1 LSDPRVIS
9 EVPSRRRFLVAM
21 MLFVIVV
28 INYLDRSNIS
38 IVGPQLSRALNL
50 TPVKLGVIL
59 SGFGWTYVALQIPCG
74 WLVDRVHPRY
84 LFGCILGLWSLATL
98 SLGLAIGFVSLLLLR
113 LAVGAFEAPAYP
125 INNRVVTTWFG
136 EDERAGAI
144 AVYTSGQYVGL
155 GFLTPLLSW
164 IDLTYGWK
172 AVFAVTGAAG
182 LIWAVVWYV
191 SYRDPADFRGV
202 NQAEI
207 DRIAARGGIPDL
219 SRRIRQQKKT
229 VAGRHW
235 KIVLGSRQ
243 LWGIYVG
250 QFGINATQW
259 FFLTWFPTYM
269 VTYRHVSF
277 AKSGLL
283 EALPFLGAF
292 AGVLLGGFV
301 SDGLLRAGCTLTMAR
316 KLPIIVG
323 MLLSSTIVV
332 ANYVSDP
339 LSISACLTV
348 AFFGCGFGSIT
359 WSLVSAV
366 APERLIGLTGG
377 VFNFAGN
384 LAAVV
389 VPLTI
394 GFLIKGNDFT
404 RPLIAVSAMAL
415 MGAGS
420 YIFLVGKIERLTV

>member
-1 LSDPRVIS
+1 
-9 EVPSRRRFLVAM
+9 
-21 MLFVIVV
+21 
-28 INYLDRSNIS
+28 
-38 IVGPQLSRALNL
+38 VG
-50 TPVKLGVIL
+50 
-59 SGFGWTYVALQIPCG
+59 
-74 WLVDRVHPRY
+74 
-84 LFGCILGLWSLATL
+84 
-98 SLGLAIGFVSLLLLR
+98 LLLLR

-164 IDLTYGWK
+164 IDLSYGWRV
-172 AVFAVTGAAG
+172 VFAVTGAVG

-191 SYRDPADFRGV
+191 LYRDPAEFGGV

-207 DRIAARGGIPDL
+207 DHIAARGGIPDL
-219 SRRIRQQKKT
+219 SQRIRRQKRIL
-229 VAGRHW
+229 AWADW
-235 KIVLGSRQ
+235 KIVLCRRK
-243 LWGIYVG
+243 LWGIYLG

-301 SDGLLRAGCTLTMAR
+301 SDGLLRKGSSLTVAR

-323 MLLSSTIVV
+323 MLLSSSIVV

-339 LSISACLTV
+339 LAISACLTL

-359 WSLVSAV
+359 WSLVSAM

-377 VFNFAGN
+377 VFNFIGN
-384 LAAVV
+384 LASVV
-389 VPLTI
+389 VPLAI

-420 YIFLVGKIERLTV
+420 YIFLVGKIERVPEIGQ

>member
-1 LSDPRVIS
+1 MP
-9 EVPSRRRFLVAM
+9 EAPSQRRFLIAM

-50 TPVKLGVIL
+50 TPVKLGVVL

-84 LFGCILGLWSLATL
+84 LYGCILGLWSLATL
-98 SLGLAIGFVSLLLLR
+98 SLGLATGFVSLLILR
-113 LAVGAFEAPAYP
+113 LAVGAFEAPSYP

-164 IDLTYGWK
+164 LELSYGWRT
-172 AVFAVTGAAG
+172 VFAVTGAVG
-182 LIWAVVWYV
+182 LAWTVAWYV
-191 SYRDPADFRGV
+191 LYRDPAQFAGV

-207 DRIAARGGIPDL
+207 DHIAARGGIPDL
-219 SRRIRQQKKT
+219 SQRIGRQKK
-229 VAGRHW
+229 VLAWADW
-235 KIVLGSRQ
+235 KIVLVSRR
-243 LWGIYVG
+243 LWGVYLG

-301 SDGLLRAGCTLTMAR
+301 SDGLLRRGCSLTVAR
-316 KLPIIVG
+316 KVPIIVG
-323 MLLSSTIVV
+323 MLLSSSIVV

-359 WSLVSAV
+359 WSLVSAM

-377 VFNFAGN
+377 AFNFTGN

-389 VPLTI
+389 VPLAI

-404 RPLIAVSAMAL
+404 RPLIAVSAMGL
-415 MGAGS
+415 MGAAS
-420 YIFLVGKIERLTV
+420 YIFLVGKIERIPEKA

>member
-1 LSDPRVIS
+1 MP
-9 EVPSRRRFLVAM
+9 EAPSKRRFLIAT

-38 IVGPQLSRALNL
+38 IVGPQLSRTLNL
-50 TPVKLGVIL
+50 TPVKLGIIL

-84 LFGCILGLWSLATL
+84 LYGCILGLWSLATL
-98 SLGLAIGFVSLLLLR
+98 SLGLATGFLGLLFLR

-172 AVFAVTGAAG
+172 AVFAVTGVIG
-182 LIWAVVWYV
+182 LTWATVWYAL
-191 SYRDPADFRGV
+191 YRDPADFAGV

-207 DRIAARGGIPDL
+207 DHISARGGIPDL
-219 SRRIRQQKKT
+219 SQRIRGQKKLF
-229 VAGRHW
+229 AW
-235 KIVLGSRQ
+235 ADLKIVLGSRK
-243 LWGIYVG
+243 LWGVYVG

-301 SDGLLRAGCTLTMAR
+301 SDGMLRRGSTLTMAR
-316 KLPIIVG
+316 KVPIIVG
-323 MLLSSTIVV
+323 MLLSSSIVV
-332 ANYVSDP
+332 ANYVTDP
-339 LSISACLTV
+339 ISISACLTV

-359 WSLVSAV
+359 WSLVSAM

-377 VFNFAGN
+377 VFNFIGN
-384 LAAVV
+384 LAAIV

-394 GFLIKGNDFT
+394 GFLIRGNDFT

-415 MGAGS
+415 LGAGS
-420 YIFLVGKIERLTV
+420 YIFLVGTIERVSETG

>member
-1 LSDPRVIS
+1 MP
-9 EVPSRRRFLVAM
+9 EAPSQRRFLVAM

-38 IVGPQLSRALNL
+38 IVGPQLSHALNL
-50 TPVKLGVIL
+50 TPVKLGVVL

-84 LFGCILGLWSLATL
+84 LYGCILGLWSLATL
-98 SLGLAIGFVSLLLLR
+98 SLGLATGFMGLLCFR
-113 LAVGAFEAPAYP
+113 LAVGAFEAPSYP

-144 AVYTSGQYVGL
+144 AVYTSGQYVGV

-164 IDLTYGWK
+164 IELSYGWR
-172 AVFAVTGAAG
+172 AVFRVTGVVGFA
-182 LIWAVVWYV
+182 WAVVWYV
-191 SYRDPADFRGV
+191 LYRDPAEFRGV

-207 DRIAARGGIPDL
+207 DHIAARGGIPDL
-219 SRRIRQQKKT
+219 SERLGRQKRIL
-229 VAGRHW
+229 AWADW
-235 KIVLGSRQ
+235 KIVLGNRR
-243 LWGIYVG
+243 LWGVYLG

-301 SDGLLRAGCTLTMAR
+301 SDGLLRKGCSLTVAR
-316 KLPIIVG
+316 KVPIIVG
-323 MLLSSTIVV
+323 MLLSSSIVV
-332 ANYVSDP
+332 ANYVNEP

-359 WSLVSAV
+359 WSLVSAM
-366 APERLIGLTGG
+366 APERLIGLTSG

-389 VPLTI
+389 VPLSI

-404 RPLIAVSAMAL
+404 RPLIAVSAMGL

-420 YIFLVGKIERLTV
+420 YIFLVGKIERTPEEGR

>member
-1 LSDPRVIS
+1 
-9 EVPSRRRFLVAM
+9 M

-28 INYLDRSNIS
+28 INYLDRSNLS
-38 IVGPQLSRALNL
+38 IVGPQLTRALHL
-50 TPVKLGVIL
+50 TPVKLGIIL
-59 SGFGWTYVALQIPCG
+59 SGFGWTYVALQVPCG
-74 WLVDRVHPRY
+74 RLVDRVHPRY

-98 SLGLAIGFVSLLLLR
+98 SLGLVTGFAGLLLLR

-144 AVYTSGQYVGL
+144 AFYTSGQYVGL

-164 IDLTYGWK
+164 IDLSYGWRT
-172 AVFAVTGAAG
+172 VFAVTGVIG
-182 LIWAVVWYV
+182 ITWAVVWFV
-191 SYRDPADFRGV
+191 LYRDPRDFHGV

-207 DRIAARGGIPDL
+207 DHIAACGGIPDL
-219 SRRIRQQKKT
+219 SQRIVSHKKMLGW
-229 VAGRHW
+229 ADW
-235 KIVLGSRQ
+235 KVVLGRRK
-243 LWGIYVG
+243 LWGVYLG

-292 AGVLLGGFV
+292 VGVLLGGFV
-301 SDGLLRAGCTLTMAR
+301 SDGLLRKGATLTTAR
-316 KLPIIVG
+316 KVPIVVG
-323 MLLSSTIVV
+323 MLLSSSIVV

-339 LSISACLTV
+339 LWISLCLTF

-359 WSLVSAV
+359 WSLVSAI
-366 APERLIGLTGG
+366 APEHLIGLTGG
-377 VFNFAGN
+377 VFNFIGN
-384 LAAVV
+384 LAAIV

-394 GFLIKGNDFT
+394 GFLIHGNDFT
-404 RPLIAVSAMAL
+404 RPLVAVSAMAL
-415 MGAGS
+415 VGAGS
-420 YIFLVGKIERLTV
+420 YIFLVGKIERLTA

>member
-1 LSDPRVIS
+1 
-9 EVPSRRRFLVAM
+9 M

-38 IVGPQLSRALNL
+38 IVGPQLSHALKL
-50 TPVKLGVIL
+50 TPIKLGVVL

-84 LFGCILGLWSLATL
+84 LYGCILGLWSMATL
-98 SLGLAIGFVSLLLLR
+98 SLGLATGFVGLLLLR
-113 LAVGAFEAPAYP
+113 LAVGAFEAPSYP

-155 GFLTPLLSW
+155 GFLTPLLTW
-164 IDLTYGWK
+164 IELSYGWR
-172 AVFAVTGAAG
+172 AVFAITGAVGFA
-182 LIWAVVWYV
+182 WAVVWYV
-191 SYRDPADFRGV
+191 FYRDPAEFKGV

-219 SRRIRQQKKT
+219 SQRIGRQKGT
-229 VAGRHW
+229 LGWADW
-235 KIVLGSRQ
+235 KIVLGSRR
-243 LWGIYVG
+243 LWGVYIG

-269 VTYRHVSF
+269 ITYRHVSF

-301 SDGLLRAGCTLTMAR
+301 SDGLLRKGYSLTVAR
-316 KLPIIVG
+316 KVPIIVG
-323 MLLSSTIVV
+323 MLLSSSIVV

-359 WSLVSAV
+359 WSLVSAM

-389 VPLTI
+389 VPLSI

-404 RPLIAVSAMAL
+404 RPLIAVSAMGL
-415 MGAGS
+415 MGVAS
-420 YIFLVGKIERLTV
+420 YVFLVGKIERVAEKGY

>member
-1 LSDPRVIS
+1 MDLRCTANSLRLAGRPRASAVS
-9 EVPSRRRFLVAM
+9 LRVHSWPLVAG
-21 MLFVIVV
+21 
-28 INYLDRSNIS
+28 D
-38 IVGPQLSRALNL
+38 
-50 TPVKLGVIL
+50 PVDG
-59 SGFGWTYVALQIPCG
+59 G
-74 WLVDRVHPRY
+74 
-84 LFGCILGLWSLATL
+84 LAT
-98 SLGLAIGFVSLLLLR
+98 GFVGLLLLR

-164 IDLTYGWK
+164 IDLSYGWK
-172 AVFAVTGAAG
+172 AVFAATGAVG
-182 LIWAVVWYV
+182 LSWAVVWYGL
-191 SYRDPADFRGV
+191 YRDPADFRGV

-207 DRIAARGGIPDL
+207 DHIAARGGIPDL
-219 SRRIRQQKKT
+219 SRRVRRLKR
-229 VAGRHW
+229 VLDGRDW
-235 KIVLGSRQ
+235 KIVLRSRK
-243 LWGIYVG
+243 LWGVYLG

-269 VTYRHVSF
+269 VTYRNVSF
-277 AKSGLL
+277 AKSRLL

-339 LSISACLTV
+339 LAISACLTV

-359 WSLVSAV
+359 WSLVSAM
-366 APERLIGLTGG
+366 APEHLIGLTGG
-377 VFNFAGN
+377 VFNFVGN

-420 YIFLVGKIERLTV
+420 YIFLVGKIERVAA

>member
-1 LSDPRVIS
+1 MMP
-9 EVPSRRRFLVAM
+9 EVPSQRRFLIAM

-38 IVGPQLSRALNL
+38 IVGPQLSGALNL
-50 TPVKLGVIL
+50 TPVKLGVVL

-84 LFGCILGLWSLATL
+84 LFTGILGLWSLATL
-98 SLGLAIGFVSLLLLR
+98 SLGLVTGFVGLLCLR
-113 LAVGAFEAPAYP
+113 LAVGAMEAPAYP

-164 IDLTYGWK
+164 IDLSYGWR
-172 AVFAVTGAAG
+172 AVFAVTGALG
-182 LIWAVVWYV
+182 LIWAGVWYV
-191 SYRDPADFRGV
+191 LYRDPADFRGV

-207 DRIAARGGIPDL
+207 DHIAARGGIPDL
-219 SRRIRQQKKT
+219 SGRIRRQKKIL
-229 VAGRHW
+229 AWADW
-235 KIVLGSRQ
+235 KIVLGRRK
-243 LWGIYVG
+243 LWGVYLG

-301 SDGLLRAGCTLTMAR
+301 SDGLLRTGSSLTMAR

-323 MLLSSTIVV
+323 MLLSSSIVV

-339 LSISACLTV
+339 LAISACLTF

-359 WSLVSAV
+359 WSLVSAI

-377 VFNFAGN
+377 VFNFIGN
-384 LAAVV
+384 LAAIV
-389 VPLTI
+389 VPLAI

-404 RPLIAVSAMAL
+404 RPLIAVSAMTL

-420 YIFLVGKIERLTV
+420 YIFLVGKIERIAE

>member
-1 LSDPRVIS
+1 MAGRPRAS
-9 EVPSRRRFLVAM
+9 A
-21 MLFVIVV
+21 
-28 INYLDRSNIS
+28 
-38 IVGPQLSRALNL
+38 
-50 TPVKLGVIL
+50 
-59 SGFGWTYVALQIPCG
+59 
-74 WLVDRVHPRY
+74 
-84 LFGCILGLWSLATL
+84 L
-98 SLGLAIGFVSLLLLR
+98 SLWLR
-113 LAVGAFEAPAYP
+113 PAYP

-164 IDLTYGWK
+164 IDLSYGWR
-172 AVFAVTGAAG
+172 AVFAVTGVVG
-182 LIWAVVWYV
+182 LTWAVVWYV
-191 SYRDPADFRGV
+191 LYRDPADFGGV

-207 DRIAARGGIPDL
+207 DHIAARGGIPDL
-219 SRRIRQQKKT
+219 SQRIRREQRILDW
-229 VAGRHW
+229 ADW
-235 KIVLGSRQ
+235 KIVLGRRK
-243 LWGIYVG
+243 LWGIYLG

-301 SDGLLRAGCTLTMAR
+301 SDGLLRKGSSLTMAR

-323 MLLSSTIVV
+323 MLLSSSIVV

-339 LSISACLTV
+339 LSISVCLTF

-359 WSLVSAV
+359 WSLVSAI

-377 VFNFAGN
+377 VFNFIGN
-384 LAAVV
+384 LAAIV
-389 VPLTI
+389 VPLAI

-415 MGAGS
+415 TGAGS
-420 YIFLVGKIERLTV
+420 YIFLVGKIERVPEKGP

>member
-1 LSDPRVIS
+1 MP
-9 EVPSRRRFLVAM
+9 EAPSKRRFLIAT

-38 IVGPQLSRALNL
+38 IVGPQLSRTLNL
-50 TPVKLGVIL
+50 TPVKLGIIL

-84 LFGCILGLWSLATL
+84 LYGCILGLWSLATL
-98 SLGLAIGFVSLLLLR
+98 SLGLATGFLGLLFLR

-172 AVFAVTGAAG
+172 AVFAVTGVIG
-182 LIWAVVWYV
+182 LTWATVWYAL
-191 SYRDPADFRGV
+191 YRDPADFAGV

-207 DRIAARGGIPDL
+207 DHIAARGGIPDL
-219 SRRIRQQKKT
+219 SQRIRGQKKLF
-229 VAGRHW
+229 AW
-235 KIVLGSRQ
+235 ADLKIVLGSRK
-243 LWGIYVG
+243 LWGVYVG

-301 SDGLLRAGCTLTMAR
+301 SDGMLRRGSTLTMAR
-316 KLPIIVG
+316 KVPIIVG
-323 MLLSSTIVV
+323 MLLSSSIVV
-332 ANYVSDP
+332 ANYVTDP
-339 LSISACLTV
+339 ISISACLTV

-359 WSLVSAV
+359 WSLVSAM

-377 VFNFAGN
+377 VFNFIGN
-384 LAAVV
+384 LAAIV

-394 GFLIKGNDFT
+394 GFLIRGNDFT

-415 MGAGS
+415 LGAGS
-420 YIFLVGKIERLTV
+420 YIFLVGTIERVSETG

>member
-1 LSDPRVIS
+1 
-9 EVPSRRRFLVAM
+9 
-21 MLFVIVV
+21 VV
-28 INYLDRSNIS
+28 TGDLI
-38 IVGPQLSRALNL
+38 
-50 TPVKLGVIL
+50 
-59 SGFGWTYVALQIPCG
+59 
-74 WLVDRVHPRY
+74 
-84 LFGCILGLWSLATL
+84 
-98 SLGLAIGFVSLLLLR
+98 
-113 LAVGAFEAPAYP
+113 AYP

-164 IDLTYGWK
+164 IDLSYGWR
-172 AVFAVTGAAG
+172 AVFAATGAVG
-182 LIWAVVWYV
+182 ITWAVVWYV
-191 SYRDPADFRGV
+191 LYRDPKDFAGV

-207 DRIAARGGIPDL
+207 DHIASRGGIPDL
-219 SRRIRQQKKT
+219 SQRIQGKKKT
-229 VAGRHW
+229 LTWADW
-235 KIVLGSRQ
+235 KVVLGVRK
-243 LWGIYVG
+243 LWGIYLG

-301 SDGLLRAGCTLTMAR
+301 SDGLLRRGCSLTVAR
-316 KLPIIVG
+316 KVPIVVG
-323 MLLSSTIVV
+323 MLLSSSIVA

-339 LSISACLTV
+339 LSISACLTI

-359 WSLVSAV
+359 WSLVSAM

-377 VFNFAGN
+377 VFNFIGN

-415 MGAGS
+415 IGAGS
-420 YIFLVGKIERLTV
+420 YIFLVGKIERVMEKDR

>member
-1 LSDPRVIS
+1 MP
-9 EVPSRRRFLVAM
+9 EAPSKRRFFIAT

-38 IVGPQLSRALNL
+38 IVGPQLSRTLNL
-50 TPVKLGVIL
+50 TPVKLGIIL

-84 LFGCILGLWSLATL
+84 LYGCILGLWSLATL
-98 SLGLAIGFVSLLLLR
+98 SLGLATGFLGLLFLR

-172 AVFAVTGAAG
+172 AVFAVTGVIG
-182 LIWAVVWYV
+182 LTWATVWYAL
-191 SYRDPADFRGV
+191 YRDPAEFAGV

-207 DRIAARGGIPDL
+207 DHIAARGGIPDL
-219 SRRIRQQKKT
+219 SQRIRGQKKIF
-229 VAGRHW
+229 AW
-235 KIVLGSRQ
+235 ADLKIVLGSRK
-243 LWGIYVG
+243 LWGVYVG

-301 SDGLLRAGCTLTMAR
+301 SDGMLRRGSSLTMAR
-316 KLPIIVG
+316 KVPIIVG
-323 MLLSSTIVV
+323 MLLSSSIVV
-332 ANYVSDP
+332 ANYVTDP
-339 LSISACLTV
+339 LSISACLTL

-359 WSLVSAV
+359 WSLVSAM

-377 VFNFAGN
+377 VFNFIGN
-384 LAAVV
+384 LAAIV

-394 GFLIKGNDFT
+394 GFLIRGNDFT

-415 MGAGS
+415 LGAGS
-420 YIFLVGKIERLTV
+420 YIFLVGTIERVSETG

>member
-1 LSDPRVIS
+1 MTP
-9 EVPSRRRFLVAM
+9 EAPSQRRFLIAM

-50 TPVKLGVIL
+50 SPVKLGVVL

-74 WLVDRVHPRY
+74 WLVDRIHPRY

-98 SLGLAIGFVSLLLLR
+98 SLGLATGFLSLLLLR

-125 INNRVVTTWFG
+125 INNRVATTWFG

-144 AVYTSGQYVGL
+144 AFYTSGQYVGL

-164 IDLTYGWK
+164 IDLSYGWK
-172 AVFAVTGAAG
+172 AVFAVTGVVGLTWAA
-182 LIWAVVWYV
+182 VWFV
-191 SYRDPADFRGV
+191 LYRDPAEFRGV

-207 DRIAARGGIPDL
+207 DRIATRGGIPDL
-219 SRRIRQQKKT
+219 SQRILQQRKSFAWSDWKT
-229 VAGRHW
+229 
-235 KIVLGSRQ
+235 VLGSRK
-243 LWGIYVG
+243 LWGVYLG

-292 AGVLLGGFV
+292 VGVLLGGFV
-301 SDGLLRAGCTLTMAR
+301 SDGLLRRGSTLTTAR

-323 MLLSSTIVV
+323 MLLSSSIVV

-339 LSISACLTV
+339 LSISLCLTV

-359 WSLVSAV
+359 WSLVSAM
-366 APERLIGLTGG
+366 APEHLIGLTGG
-377 VFNFAGN
+377 VFNFIGN
-384 LAAVV
+384 LAAIV
-389 VPLTI
+389 VPLTV
-394 GFLIKGNDFT
+394 GFLIRGNDFT

-415 MGAGS
+415 VGVGS
-420 YIFLVGKIERLTV
+420 YLFLVGKIERVVV

>member
-1 LSDPRVIS
+1 
-9 EVPSRRRFLVAM
+9 
-21 MLFVIVV
+21 
-28 INYLDRSNIS
+28 
-38 IVGPQLSRALNL
+38 
-50 TPVKLGVIL
+50 
-59 SGFGWTYVALQIPCG
+59 
-74 WLVDRVHPRY
+74 VHPRY
-84 LFGCILGLWSLATL
+84 LFACILSLWSLATL
-98 SLGLAIGFVSLLLLR
+98 SLGLATGFVGLLFLR
-113 LAVGAFEAPAYP
+113 LAVGALEAPAYP

-164 IDLTYGWK
+164 IDLSYGWR
-172 AVFAVTGAAG
+172 AVFAVTGAVG

-191 SYRDPADFRGV
+191 LYRDPADFRGV

-207 DRIAARGGIPDL
+207 DHIAARGGIPDL
-219 SRRIRQQKKT
+219 TQRIRGQKRIL
-229 VAGRHW
+229 AWADW
-235 KIVLGSRQ
+235 KIVLGGRK
-243 LWGIYVG
+243 LWGIYLG

-283 EALPFLGAF
+283 EAMPFLGAF

-301 SDGLLRAGCTLTMAR
+301 SDGLLRTGSSLTMAR

-323 MLLSSTIVV
+323 MLLSSSIVV

-377 VFNFAGN
+377 VFNFVGN
-384 LAAVV
+384 LAAIV
-389 VPLTI
+389 VPLAI

-415 MGAGS
+415 IGAGS
-420 YIFLVGKIERLTV
+420 YIFLVGKIERVV